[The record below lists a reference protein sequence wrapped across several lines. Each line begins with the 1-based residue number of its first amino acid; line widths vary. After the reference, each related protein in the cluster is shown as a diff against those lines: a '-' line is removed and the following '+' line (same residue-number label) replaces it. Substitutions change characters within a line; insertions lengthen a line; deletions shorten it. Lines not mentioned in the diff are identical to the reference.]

1 MAKQKAKPHLQDKSP
16 MFAEPAHRAD
26 ADRAQDR
33 PAHERSAQD
42 RSAQDRSAQDRSAQD
57 RSQAQ
62 DRASDTL
69 VADHDAQQNRRAKG
83 RKQTRGSDTGPKG
96 RKRH

>member
-26 ADRAQDR
+26 VAQ
-33 PAHERSAQD
+33 AHD
-42 RSAQDRSAQDRSAQD
+42 RSPQD

-62 DRASDTL
+62 DHASDTL
-69 VADHDAQQNRRAKG
+69 VAERDAQQDRRAKG
-83 RKQTRGSDTGPKG
+83 RKQSRGSDTGPKG

>member
-33 PAHERSAQD
+33 PAQE
-42 RSAQDRSAQDRSAQD
+42 RSAQDRSAQD

-69 VADHDAQQNRRAKG
+69 VAEHDAQQNRRAKG